1 MSKKL
6 LIVFVKNTKL
16 GTVKTRLAKSIG
28 DAAALKIYSALVRHT
43 KHVSN
48 SMTMDTHVYFSTNNG
63 AEKWNNASI
72 NIQVGSDLG
81 ERMSDAF
88 KKGFDQGYS
97 QIILIGSDLPD
108 ISNVIIEKGF
118 DALLDNTV
126 VFGPAKDGGYY
137 LVGMNEFQ
145 SCIFENKSWSTSKLL
160 EETLIELHDNHT
172 KTALIDILND
182 IDTFEDLKTF
192 PKFLK
197 LISK

>member
-6 LIVFVKNTKL
+6 LIVFIKNTKL
-16 GTVKTRLAKSIG
+16 GTVKTRLSKSIG
-28 DAAALKIYSALVRHT
+28 DTAALKIYRALVEHT
-43 KHVSN
+43 KQVTD
-48 SMTMDTHVYFSTNNG
+48 SMTMDTHVYFSTNYRT
-63 AEKWNNASI
+63 EKWNNASY
-72 NIQVGSDLG
+72 NIQVGSNLG
-81 ERMSDAF
+81 ERMSNAF
-88 KKGFDQGYS
+88 KKGFEEGYS

-108 ISNVIIEKGF
+108 ISKVIIEKGF
-118 DALLDNTV
+118 DALLDSTV

-145 SCIFENKSWSTSKLL
+145 SCIFENKSWSTSELL
-160 EETLIELHDNHT
+160 EETLIELHDNHI
-172 KTALIDILND
+172 KIALIDILND

>member
-43 KHVSN
+43 KHVTN

-88 KKGFDQGYS
+88 KKGKQVDYVLGNWDEEEKTKLPERLEIAS
-97 QIILIGSDLPD
+97 EII
-108 ISNVIIEKGF
+108 
-118 DALLDNTV
+118 
-126 VFGPAKDGGYY
+126 
-137 LVGMNEFQ
+137 
-145 SCIFENKSWSTSKLL
+145 KSFVLAGLEITMTSYNGK
-160 EETLIELHDNHT
+160 
-172 KTALIDILND
+172 
-182 IDTFEDLKTF
+182 
-192 PKFLK
+192 
-197 LISK
+197 